1 MKFLTF
7 LLFANTCLSMETSQ
21 QDPCRNRGLS
31 LAERRNKI
39 NLSVQKPIASKYEN
53 GECQTPLLPPK
64 KKIIPLKTLLSL
76 TLL

>member
-21 QDPCRNRGLS
+21 KYLFQNRGQS

-39 NLSVQKPIASKYEN
+39 NLSVQKPNKTENKN
-53 GECQTPLLPPK
+53 GECQAPLLPPK
-64 KKIIPLKTLLSL
+64 GEKKLKIPLSVI
-76 TLL
+76 